1 MVCVISLFTRSRRVS
16 KKKKK
21 KDSSPRPLFFI
32 SPINRCKKFR
42 QAINESE
49 MRLCVLLI
57 LTVILPPGIN
67 VSPVVTDPDNSVE
80 LKKTRGLR
88 PLRGNKRH

>member
-1 MVCVISLFTRSRRVS
+1 MVSDLFTRSRRVS
-16 KKKKK
+16 KKKRKAI
-21 KDSSPRPLFFI
+21 SPRPLFLFP
-32 SPINRCKKFR
+32 PINRCNTFR

-49 MRLCVLLI
+49 MLLCVPLI

-80 LKKTRGLR
+80 LKKTWGLF
-88 PLRGNKRH
+88 PLHSNDWH